1 MYYSA
6 AQQLAHHASSG
17 RAMTAGDLL
26 GSGAISGPEAF
37 ERGFMLELSWGGK
50 YPITLRTGQ
59 TRNFLED
66 GDTLTLEGAAIGE
79 DFQIG
84 FGTCSG
90 TIKRASSSN

>member
-6 AQQLAHHASSG
+6 AQQLARHANSS

-37 ERGFMLELSWGGK
+37 ERVSMLELSWGGK
-50 YPITLRTGQ
+50 YPITLPTGQ

-66 GDTLTLEGAAIGE
+66 GDTLTLERVAIGE